1 MAIKAILFDMDG
13 VLIEAKEW
21 HYEAL
26 NRALSLFGCPI
37 SRYDHLQT
45 FDGLPTLKKLEL
57 LSLDGRLPEQLHSFI
72 NEMKQQYT
80 MEIVYSQCKPTF
92 IHEYALAKLKNSN
105 YQIAVCSNSV
115 RKSVESMMELS
126 SLDQYI
132 DLMVSNEDVLHG
144 KPNPEMYLKAM
155 EFFNVQPHECLIIED
170 NENGFKAARASGG
183 NLLKVENIHDVNL
196 ENIMSAVSCVDK
208 GGTI

>member
-1 MAIKAILFDMDG
+1 
-13 VLIEAKEW
+13 
-21 HYEAL
+21 
-26 NRALSLFGCPI
+26 
-37 SRYDHLQT
+37 
-45 FDGLPTLKKLEL
+45 
-57 LSLDGRLPEQLHSFI
+57 
-72 NEMKQQYT
+72 

-196 ENIMSAVSCVDK
+196 ENIMSAVSCVNK